1 MRIRRRSWGPWLGES
16 VLIRAVWAACRPRH
30 VGRICKLL
38 NLDQLGSDPL
48 KMPDD
53 DPMLPPGSSTLKRQL
68 ACQAFNAVFFYDTF
82 SEFRQ
87 GLNRNSLSYAF
98 VAGKSVELVV
108 SMYFELISRS
118 YIGVDR
124 LLYNRS
130 QSKLQGD
137 DEYYVDRAPSPVD
150 RIHGK
155 HLGSAQAS
163 ARHALAP
170 YFGKLGGR
178 FR

>member
-1 MRIRRRSWGPWLGES
+1 
-16 VLIRAVWAACRPRH
+16 
-30 VGRICKLL
+30 L

-98 VAGKSVELVV
+98 VAGKSVMPLLSKDFRTDIEELHRYGQALIQPKPVR
-108 SMYFELISRS
+108 ISR
-118 YIGVDR
+118 R
-124 LLYNRS
+124 R
-130 QSKLQGD
+130 
-137 DEYYVDRAPSPVD
+137 
-150 RIHGK
+150 
-155 HLGSAQAS
+155 
-163 ARHALAP
+163 
-170 YFGKLGGR
+170 
-178 FR
+178 